1 MVMWRRNGVRRFE
14 EWLEWE
20 SSQFQPLVISILID
34 TYNNSKSEEHLKK
47 NLSNC
52 LKYLNSA
59 LDHPEYLL
67 SKKTCSPNLAD
78 LVMWSTLY
86 PLAADKK
93 LASEYLHEFKNIIKW
108 FDYLVSL
115 ESFSKVVK
123 IILNGANPNNFK
135 ESLIIGPKPLYFQ
148 TKYLYNDETAL
159 SSVEDNESVKLTEE
173 EKQNAYKYWIEGIKC
188 IPAVKPLIDP
198 ILPIKGEKNILITSA
213 LPYVNN
219 VPHLG
224 NIIGAVLSADVF
236 ARYCRLQQYNTL
248 YICGTDEYGTA
259 TETKALEEGVT
270 PKEICDKYFKLH
282 SEIYSWFNIS
292 FNYFGRTT
300 TEWQTIIAQDIFW
313 KLYEKQ
319 YLIEDKM
326 EQLFCQQCQRFL
338 ADRFVE
344 GICPFCSYE
353 DARGDQCDK
362 CSKLINAAELKNPQ
376 CKVCKTTP
384 AMRTSNHLFLNLPK
398 LEPIL
403 KNWLDNST
411 KCGEWSQTAKVICH
425 SWLKDGLKPRC
436 ITRDLKWGTPVPL
449 DGYKNKVFYV
459 WYDAP
464 IGYLSI
470 TANYTEKWEE
480 WWKQSN
486 DVQLYQFMAKDNVPF
501 HSIIFP
507 ACQLGTGDSYIKVK
521 HLAAVEYLNYEDTK
535 FSKSRGIGVFG
546 NDARDTNIPSDIW
559 RFYLLFIRP
568 EGQDTSFNWIDLMT
582 KNNSE
587 LLNNLGNF
595 INRAL
600 TFLTKNFDNVIPE
613 IILMDQDK
621 ALIAEINREVHHY
634 INLMEKIKLRDAIR
648 PILNISRLGNQNI
661 QTNKPWE
668 LIKGTEEQKKR
679 AGTVMGFSANIA
691 CLLANMLGPY
701 MPNTSDILHKQLNSP
716 SNCISLSSYFTC
728 LLPPGHKLGTNFP
741 LFKKIEQNQI
751 EELKKKYSG
760 KQTSPERK
768 IPTNK
773 GENSI
778 SNIESNEKIGDPQE
792 IARFTNLVAQ
802 QGDKVRQ
809 LKLQKMGKDL
819 IDKEVALLLELKKQL
834 SVISKQDIPCNEVNI
849 NQKNKKKGK

>member
-1 MVMWRRNGVRRFE
+1 M
-14 EWLEWE
+14 
-20 SSQFQPLVISILID
+20 D
-34 TYNNSKSEEHLKK
+34 
-47 NLSNC
+47 
-52 LKYLNSA
+52 
-59 LDHPEYLL
+59 
-67 SKKTCSPNLAD
+67 
-78 LVMWSTLY
+78 
-86 PLAADKK
+86 
-93 LASEYLHEFKNIIKW
+93 
-108 FDYLVSL
+108 
-115 ESFSKVVK
+115 SFSKAVK
-123 IILNGANPNNFK
+123 TVTNDTNANVFK
-135 ESLIIGPKPLYFQ
+135 ESLLTSFKHLHFQ
-148 TKYLYNDETAL
+148 TKYLC
-159 SSVEDNESVKLTEE
+159 DNEVISVSNQDEEEKVKITEE
-173 EKQNAYKYWIEGIKC
+173 EKEKAYNYWLEGVKC

-198 ILPIKGEKNILITSA
+198 ILPVKGEKNILVTSA

-270 PKEICDKYFKLH
+270 PREICDKYFRLH

-300 TEWQTIIAQDIFW
+300 TEWQTKIAQEIFW
-313 KLYEKQ
+313 KLHEKE
-319 YLIEDKM
+319 YLIDDKM

-362 CSKLINAAELKNPQ
+362 CSKLINAAELKSPQ
-376 CKVCKTTP
+376 CKVCKATP
-384 AMRTSNHLFLNLPK
+384 TMRTSNHLFLNLPK
-398 LEPIL
+398 LEPLL
-403 KNWLDNST
+403 KDWLDNST
-411 KCGEWSQTAKVICH
+411 KCGEWSQTAKVICN

-449 DGYKNKVFYV
+449 EEYKNKVFYV

-464 IGYLSI
+464 IGYPSI

-480 WWKQSN
+480 WWKQPN

-501 HSIIFP
+501 HGIIFP
-507 ACQLGTGDSYIKVK
+507 SCLLGTGDPYTKVN

-546 NDARDTNIPSDIW
+546 NDAKETNIPPDIW
-559 RFYLLFIRP
+559 RFYLLYIRP
-568 EGQDTSFNWIDLMT
+568 EGQDTSFNWVDLMT

-600 TFLTKNFDNVIPE
+600 TFLTKNFDNSIPDMNLVE
-613 IILMDQDK
+613 QDK
-621 ALIAEINREVHHY
+621 ILIAEINKELHQY
-634 INLMEKIKLRDAIR
+634 INLMEKIKLRDGIR
-648 PILNISRLGNQNI
+648 PILTISRLGNQNI
-661 QTNKPWE
+661 QANKPWE

-679 AGTVMGFSANIA
+679 AGTVMGLSANIA
-691 CLLANMLGPY
+691 CLLANMLQPY
-701 MPNTSDILHKQLNSP
+701 MPDTSDILRKQLNMP
-716 SNCISLSSYFTC
+716 SNCAVLSSFFTC
-728 LLPPGHKLGTNFP
+728 FLPPGHKLGTNFP
-741 LFKKIEQNQI
+741 LFKKIEQSQI

-760 KQTSPERK
+760 KQTTPERK
-768 IPTNK
+768 IIINK
-773 GENSI
+773 DNINI
-778 SNIESNEKIGDPQE
+778 SNMENNDKIGDPQE
-792 IARFTNLVAQ
+792 IARYTNLVAQ

-809 LKLQKMGKDL
+809 LKLQKAEKDL
-819 IDKEVALLLELKKQL
+819 IDKEIALLLELKKQL
-834 SVISKQDIPCNEVNI
+834 SIINKQDSLNI
-849 NQKNKKKGK
+849 GTVSQKNKKKGK